1 MKKKQKMLSQCCV
14 CRKVKR
20 KEEYKFTDRVH
31 MDKWDHHHNDLQVL
45 NKEFDVVFSHGY
57 CEECIVPLKQEIEEL
72 RQIRNNA
79 FAKEMN
85 F

>member
-20 KEEYKFTDRVH
+20 KDEYKFTDRIH
-31 MDKWDHHHNDLQVL
+31 MDKWDHHHSDLKVL

-57 CEECIVPLKQEIEEL
+57 CEECLEPLKQEIEEL
-72 RQIRNNA
+72 RKIRNNA
-79 FAKEMN
+79 FQKELK